1 MKCAVWCWLS
11 SDSNWCKTRF
21 CHLLVVWLFRGFIA
35 WTVYKLLCLPQDLQ
49 LCPLRRVRK
58 QIRFPPSEKTRD
70 INSFVIHFD
79 CQKYSLPTRASW
91 WRRKTFFHST
101 RSFPNWWNCKDG
113 NAENFQKKLKF
124 LIKEIFKNFTSDPQS
139 FDQRT

>member
-21 CHLLVVWLFRGFIA
+21 CHLLVVWLLRGFIA

-49 LCPLRRVRK
+49 LCPLRRVRR
-58 QIRFPPSEKTRD
+58 QIRFPPSIKTREIVSFKFLGIVRNTHSQQELLGDVEKLFSTQRVVFPIDWIAKTWMLKISEKTK
-70 INSFVIHFD
+70 ILNQI
-79 CQKYSLPTRASW
+79 
-91 WRRKTFFHST
+91 FF
-101 RSFPNWWNCKDG
+101 
-113 NAENFQKKLKF
+113 
-124 LIKEIFKNFTSDPQS
+124 INFTSDPQS